1 MLGRLVRRAAVQSLD
16 ALVTRGKVSERS
28 PIRVMAAA
36 IDQARSVVGLDTINR
51 EAPLPAWSEGH
62 PDRPMWETDKR
73 KLHKFQVDK
82 GIIEPDVGE
91 ARPEDDAASEN
102 DAPVKVFYKRG
113 CPYARAALD
122 LLRERDI
129 PFEEVDIK
137 GDEATLG
144 WLKIVTGS
152 RTTPQIFLRGE
163 SVGGYDELRE
173 LDLSGELRERAA
185 SGEHTA
191 AEAELAARR
200 AEADAE
206 LAMERADAARK
217 AADDAKAGR
226 KPKKVSLAV
235 VGKERS
241 PFEDLLEL
249 GDAITD
255 EVLEGDALVARVNE
269 VLDEC
274 RPMVQADG
282 GDIELLDVQGNVVH
296 LQLTG
301 NCVGCPSSQATLRQG
316 IERRLKSRIPQIDG
330 IASPQLDG

>member
-16 ALVTRGKVSERS
+16 AIVTRGKESGRS
-28 PIRVMAAA
+28 PVRVMASA
-36 IDQARSVVGLDTINR
+36 IDQARSVVGLDAVNR
-51 EAPLPAWSEGH
+51 DAPLPTWSEGH
-62 PDRPMWETDKR
+62 PDRPMWGSDKV
-73 KLHKFQVDK
+73 KLEKFQIDK
-82 GIIEPDVGE
+82 GIIKPKAEE
-91 ARPEDDAASEN
+91 AEVEDAAPSV

-122 LLRERDI
+122 LLREREI

-173 LDLSGELRERAA
+173 LDLSGELRERA
-185 SGEHTA
+185 SSEEHTA

-217 AADDAKAGR
+217 AADEAKAGR

-249 GDAITD
+249 GDAISD

>member
-1 MLGRLVRRAAVQSLD
+1 MLGRLVRRVTVQSLD
-16 ALVTRGKVSERS
+16 AIVTRGKDSERA
-28 PIRVMAAA
+28 PVRVIASALH
-36 IDQARSVVGLDTINR
+36 QARAVVGLDGVER
-51 EAPLPAWSEGH
+51 DAPLPDWSGSHAE
-62 PDRPMWETDKR
+62 RPMWESDQK
-73 KLHKFQVDK
+73 KLRKFQIEK
-82 GIIEPDVGE
+82 GIIQEQADE
-91 ARPEDDAASEN
+91 AAEASEPEV

-122 LLRERDI
+122 LLREREI

-163 SVGGYDELRE
+163 SVGGYDELRA
-173 LDLSGELRERAA
+173 LDLSGELRERVEADDNA
-185 SGEHTA
+185 A

-206 LAMERADAARK
+206 LAKERATAARE
-217 AADDAKAGR
+217 AAEAAKSGR
-226 KPKKVSLAV
+226 KPKRVSLAV

-241 PFEDLLEL
+241 PFEDLLDL
-249 GDAITD
+249 GEAVTD
-255 EVLEGDALVARVNE
+255 DLLEGDELVQRVNE

-282 GDIELLDVQGNVVH
+282 GDIELLDVQLDVVH
-296 LQLTG
+296 VQLTG

-316 IERRLKSRIPQIDG
+316 IERRLKARIPQIER

>member
-1 MLGRLVRRAAVQSLD
+1 MPV
-16 ALVTRGKVSERS
+16 
-28 PIRVMAAA
+28 RVMASAL
-36 IDQARSVVGLDTINR
+36 DQARSVVGLQNVAR
-51 EAPLPAWSEGH
+51 EAPLPTWSGNH
-62 PDRPMWETDKR
+62 PERPMWDSDKK

-82 GIIEPDVGE
+82 GIVE
-91 ARPEDDAASEN
+91 ADADAAKATEPATPE
-102 DAPVKVFYKRG
+102 APVKVFHKRG
-113 CPYARAALD
+113 CPYARAAMD
-122 LLRERDI
+122 LLREREI

-137 GDEATLG
+137 GDDATLS

-152 RTTPQIFLRGE
+152 RTTPQIFVRGE
-163 SVGGYDELRE
+163 AVGGYDELRE
-173 LDLSGELRERAA
+173 LDLSGELREQVAIE
-185 SGEHTA
+185 GGTA

-206 LAMERADAARK
+206 LAQAKADAARE
-217 AADDAKAGR
+217 AAEAARAGR

-241 PFEDLLEL
+241 PFEDLLDL
-249 GDAITD
+249 GNAISD
-255 EVLEGDALVARVNE
+255 EVFEGDALIARVME

-282 GDIELLDVQGNVVH
+282 GDIELLDVQGDTVH

-316 IERRLKSRIPQIDG
+316 IERRLKARIPQIAG
-330 IASPQLDG
+330 IASPQLDS

>member
-1 MLGRLVRRAAVQSLD
+1 MLGRLVRRVAVQSLD
-16 ALVTRGKVSERS
+16 AIVVRGKESERTPVRLVAS
-28 PIRVMAAA
+28 AL
-36 IDQARSVVGLDTINR
+36 DQARSVVGLDAVNR
-51 EAPLPAWSEGH
+51 EAPLPSWSGGH
-62 PDRPMWETDKR
+62 PDRPMWDSDKK
-73 KLHKFQVDK
+73 KLRKFQIEK
-82 GIIEPDVGE
+82 GIISEQADS
-91 ARPEDDAASEN
+91 DAAEAEAPAVE
-102 DAPVKVFYKRG
+102 APVKVFYKRG

-122 LLRERDI
+122 LLREREI

-163 SVGGYDELRE
+163 SIGGYDELRA
-173 LDLSGELRERAA
+173 LDLSGELRERVKDD
-185 SGEHTA
+185 EQTV

-206 LAMERADAARK
+206 LAKSRAEAARQAADA
-217 AADDAKAGR
+217 AKAGR

-235 VGKERS
+235 VGKDRS

-249 GDAITD
+249 GDAIS
-255 EVLEGDALVARVNE
+255 EEALEGDALVARVKE

-296 LQLTG
+296 VQLTG
-301 NCVGCPSSQATLRQG
+301 NCVGCPSSQATLKQG
-316 IERRLKSRIPQIDG
+316 IERRLKTRIPQIEG
-330 IASPQLDG
+330 IASPQLQG